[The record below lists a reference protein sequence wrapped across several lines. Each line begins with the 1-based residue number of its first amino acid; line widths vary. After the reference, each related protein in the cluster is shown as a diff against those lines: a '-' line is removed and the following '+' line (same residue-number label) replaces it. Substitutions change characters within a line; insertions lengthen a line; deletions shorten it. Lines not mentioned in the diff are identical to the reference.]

1 MLSDIHGG
9 GTVRWR
15 TGGVLAPAWG
25 DLGLLSPT
33 LAVSRPCPGGVWL
46 SLRGTMGALGRDAAD
61 GGAVAEALR
70 GRFGGIVSVPGGG
83 GRSVRLWS

>member
-1 MLSDIHGG
+1 MDDADSDVHGG

-25 DLGLLSPT
+25 DLGLL
-33 LAVSRPCPGGVWL
+33 VSRPPAGVWL
-46 SLRGTMGALGRDAAD
+46 SLRGTIGALGRDVAD